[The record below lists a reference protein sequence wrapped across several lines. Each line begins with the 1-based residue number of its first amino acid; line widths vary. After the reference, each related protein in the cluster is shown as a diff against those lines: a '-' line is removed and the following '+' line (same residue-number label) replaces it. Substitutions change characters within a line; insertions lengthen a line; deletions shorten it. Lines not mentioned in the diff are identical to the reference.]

1 MSQPNQTLEIQ
12 VEPRASLGT
21 NSARRLRRLEDRI
34 PCVIYGGDAEP
45 QGVSIHRFALDRL
58 LENEAFYTTV
68 LHMAVGQGGK
78 AEQVVLKAID
88 HHPTSAT
95 PLHLDFQRVTERSVI
110 SSQVPIHFL
119 NEDICAGVKR
129 GGGVIA
135 IQLADVRLR
144 GAVADLPQHLEVDM
158 EHIEVGSSVRLSDL
172 TMPKGVT
179 IPALTRGQDQI
190 IVSVVTPR
198 GGALDLEEEEAAAA
212 AAKEAAEGEEGA
224 DGAKDGADGKDA
236 GGGDAKADESGE
248 ASE

>member
-21 NSARRLRRLEDRI
+21 NAARRLRRLEDRI

-95 PLHLDFQRVTERSVI
+95 PLHLDFQRVTQRSVI

-119 NEDICAGVKR
+119 NEESCAGVKR

-135 IQLADVRLR
+135 IQLTDVRLR

-158 EHIEVGSSVRLSDL
+158 EDIEVGSSVRLSDL
-172 TMPKGVT
+172 TMPKGVG

-198 GGALDLEEEEAAAA
+198 GGALELEEEEAAAAA
-212 AAKEAAEGEEGA
+212 AAKEAAEGEDGAGEGK
-224 DGAKDGADGKDA
+224 DGDGAGDAKDG
-236 GGGDAKADESGE
+236 AKADESGE
-248 ASE
+248 GSD

>member
-12 VEPRASLGT
+12 VEPRANLGT
-21 NSARRLRRLEDRI
+21 NAARRLRRLENRI

-119 NEDICAGVKR
+119 NEESCAGVKR

-144 GAVADLPQHLEVDM
+144 GAVSDLPQHLEVDM
-158 EHIEVGSSVRLSDL
+158 EDIEVGSSVRLSDL
-172 TMPKGVT
+172 TMPKGVS

-198 GGALDLEEEEAAAA
+198 GGALELEEEEAAAA
-212 AAKEAAEGEEGA
+212 AAKEAAEAEGE
-224 DGAKDGADGKDA
+224 DGAEGKDA
-236 GGGDAKADESGE
+236 KDGDAKADDSGE